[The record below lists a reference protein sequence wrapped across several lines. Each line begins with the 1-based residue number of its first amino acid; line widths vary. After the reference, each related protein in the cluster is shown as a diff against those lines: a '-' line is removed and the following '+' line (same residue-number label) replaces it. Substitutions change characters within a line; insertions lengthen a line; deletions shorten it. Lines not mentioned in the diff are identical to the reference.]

1 MASSSSLSRSWLYHV
16 FLSFRGVDVRKGFL
30 SHVRKGLESKGIIA
44 FVDDNMKRGESINA
58 ELIGAIRQSRVAIV
72 LLSSN
77 YASSS
82 WCLDELV
89 EIMKCRDEYKQP
101 VLPIFYKVDPS
112 DVRKQKGDFG
122 KVFNETCAG
131 KTEEVK
137 ETWRQALKDVAGIAG
152 YDFSNCDSEADLIN
166 KVASDVTAVLGFTP
180 SKDFDNFVG
189 IERRIIDIKSKFILQ
204 SEQVKMIVL
213 VGPAGIGKT
222 TTARVLYN
230 QLSPG
235 FPFSTFLEN
244 IRGNYEK
251 PCGNDYSLKLRF
263 HQNLLSQLLN
273 QKDIVVGHL
282 GVAQN
287 MLSDK
292 KVLAVL
298 DEVDNL
304 WQLEEMAKQR
314 EWVGPGSI
322 IIITTEDVKLLKQL
336 RLGIDHIY
344 KMEFPTKDESLEI
357 FCHYAFDQNSPY
369 DGFEDLAREV
379 TWLAGNLPLGL
390 RVMGSYLRGM
400 SMDYWIKALPRLRSS
415 LNTEIESTL
424 RFSYDA
430 LSDDKDKALF
440 LHIACFFSRIDCK
453 VDSLKRCLEK
463 SGLDVDHGLDVLAH
477 KSLISIDYSGYVKMH
492 SLLQQLGR
500 EIVKKQSLKE
510 RQFLMDAKDISD
522 LLEENTVNGEVL
534 GIMLDASNQ
543 SEEVHISK
551 SAFEGMNSLQF
562 LTVDYDKLCIP
573 EGLNCLPNKLR
584 LIHWNY
590 CPLRFWPSKFSFKFL
605 VELIMP
611 NSKFE
616 KLWEGIQPL
625 QCLKLMDL
633 KESCYLKEIPD
644 LSNATSLEELVLC
657 GCTSLLEITS
667 SIGNATKLKKCNL
680 FGCWLLKE
688 LPSSISRLI
697 NLKELDLCGC
707 QTLKA
712 VSVFSSLEKLSGC
725 SSLKELRLTGTEIE
739 EVPLSMSTWSC
750 LYKLDVSDCRNLKE
764 FPNVPDSIVELVLCK
779 TRIEEVPSWIGN
791 LFRLRKLIMY
801 GCKKLKTISPNI
813 SKLDNLEFLGLR
825 KDGEYEYDDEFVG
838 ESGLKLFEAV
848 IKWGPDLNHSWKLRS
863 DFRVHHILP
872 ICLPKKAFTSPVSLC
887 LRCVG
892 LKTIPDCIGRLSGL
906 SKLVITMCRKLRA
919 LPQLPDS
926 LISINAHG
934 CESLE
939 SIDSSSFQ
947 NPDICLNFYGC
958 FYLNQKARKIIE
970 TSACKYALLPGRKV
984 PAHFTHRATSD
995 SLTINLT
1002 PTPLPSSIRFK
1013 ACILLPRHSRLG
1025 TVSCSV
1031 SGKQNDLTVEYG
1043 SNQLHHMPYIN
1054 EPEVHLY
1061 IFEDSFS
1068 LNQDYPE
1075 TEETTFRKLSF
1086 VFRLHDENVK
1096 IKGCGV
1102 QLLEVPHCIT
1112 DENADNCNDDN
1123 NDGDGDAGDGDETDD
1138 DGEEQ
1143 EYESDAY
1150 DRRFDYSHP
1159 NQKWKNLI
1167 RTSDCESALVEG
1179 VEVPADFTHQATSGS
1194 LTINITPR
1202 SLPSSVRFKACI
1214 LLSRDKINLEDYYGN
1229 DNEDGVPFN
1238 YDDDEDEDDEEDENL
1253 LMRVSCSFMGE
1264 QNGLTVSYGSNK
1276 HDMPYLYRYEDYLYT
1291 FEDSF
1296 CLDQYF
1302 PEATF
1307 SSLMFQF
1314 EVCYKIWK
1322 IKACGVQLLRDEE
1335 NADDDDGKKES
1346 KSVPEGSK
1354 ESEVVIS
1361 HVEEVIDSHCSS
1373 I

>member
-1 MASSSSLSRSWLYHV
+1 MSHTHRKPLFLISSSDLKSLVIVLIFLMLSMASSSSLSRSWLYHV

-44 FVDDNMKRGESINA
+44 FVDDEMERGESVGP
-58 ELIGAIRQSRVAIV
+58 LLVGAIRQSRVAIV

-77 YASSS
+77 YTSSS

-122 KVFNETCAG
+122 KVFDETCLG

-137 ETWRQALKDVAGIAG
+137 ETWRKALKDVAGIAG
-152 YDFSNCDSEADLIN
+152 YDNCDSEADLIN

-304 WQLEEMAKQR
+304 WQLEEIAKQR

-322 IIITTEDVKLLKQL
+322 VIITTEDVKLLKQL

-344 KMEFPTKDESLEI
+344 KMKFPTKDESLEI
-357 FCHYAFDQNSPY
+357 FCQYAFDQNSPY

-892 LKTIPDCIGRLSGL
+892 LKTIPDCIGFLSGL
-906 SKLVITMCRKLRA
+906 SELDITMCRNLRA
-919 LPQLPDS
+919 LPQLPAS
-926 LISINAHG
+926 LISLDAVD
-934 CESLE
+934 CVFLKR
-939 SIDSSSFQ
+939 IDSSFQ
-947 NPDICLNFYGC
+947 NPNICLNFYGC
-958 FYLNQKARKIIE
+958 YKLNQKARKIIQ
-970 TSACKYALLPGRKV
+970 TSHCKYALLPGEEV

-995 SLTINLT
+995 SLTINLS
-1002 PTPLPSSIRFK
+1002 PKSLPSPCRFRG
-1013 ACILLPRHSRLG
+1013 CILVPRDSRYYSVPESSL
-1025 TVSCSV
+1025 SCSV

-1043 SNQLHHMPYIN
+1043 SNQLHHMPPDLFGY
-1054 EPEVHLY
+1054 PKHLY
-1061 IFEDSFS
+1061 IFEDYFC
-1068 LNQDYPE
+1068 LNQDCPE
-1075 TEETTFRKLSF
+1075 TEETTSSELSF
-1086 VFRLHDENVK
+1086 VFRLHDEDVK

-1102 QLLEVPHCIT
+1102 QLLEVPNCVT
-1112 DENADNCNDDN
+1112 DENADNYNDDN
-1123 NDGDGDAGDGDETDD
+1123 NDDDGDGDGDDGEEEEYESDDDNDGDCDEDETDD

-1143 EYESDAY
+1143 EYESDSY
-1150 DRRFDYSHP
+1150 GRGFDYSHP

-1194 LTINITPR
+1194 LTINITPG
-1202 SLPSSVRFKACI
+1202 SLPSSLRFKACI
-1214 LLSRDKINLEDYYGN
+1214 LLSRHY
-1229 DNEDGVPFN
+1229 DNR
-1238 YDDDEDEDDEEDENL
+1238 EEDENL
-1253 LMRVSCSFMGE
+1253 LMRVSCSRMASLSHMD
-1264 QNGLTVSYGSNK
+1264 QTSTICLIYM
-1276 HDMPYLYRYEDYLYT
+1276 DMKKT
-1291 FEDSF
+1291 ICIHS
-1296 CLDQYF
+1296 
-1302 PEATF
+1302 
-1307 SSLMFQF
+1307 
-1314 EVCYKIWK
+1314 KI
-1322 IKACGVQLLRDEE
+1322 L
-1335 NADDDDGKKES
+1335 
-1346 KSVPEGSK
+1346 SV
-1354 ESEVVIS
+1354 
-1361 HVEEVIDSHCSS
+1361 
-1373 I
+1373 